1 MAKSRGFWADWTFG
15 KVAALSALLVVVI
28 LIALAVVLYGESKLA
43 IKTFGVWKFIT
54 STVWNPPMN
63 KFGGAPAIFGSVVST
78 IISILIAVPVAIG
91 VAIFLTEIA
100 PHYLRTPV
108 GVAIEL
114 LAAIPSIIYG
124 MWGLFFFAPFMRD
137 KLQPV
142 IHATLGKLPLIG
154 QWFEGYTPG
163 IGLLTASIVLS
174 IMILPYTAAISRDSF
189 KMVPDILKESAYA
202 LGATKWD
209 VMKDVV
215 IPYAKLGVVG
225 GVILSLGRALGET
238 MAVTFVMGNQPVIP
252 HSLLEPAT
260 SITVTLANEFTEAD
274 TDIYLSSLFYLAFI
288 LFVMSFFVI
297 VVGKFLFL
305 KKVER

>member
-297 VVGKFLFL
+297 VIGKFLFL

>member
-1 MAKSRGFWADWTFG
+1 VKNSKLLDWTFE
-15 KVAALSALLVVVI
+15 KVSFASALLL
-28 LIALAVVLYGESKLA
+28 LIVLFALFVVLYKESSLS
-43 IKTFGVWKFIT
+43 IHTFGIWKFIT
-54 STVWNPPMN
+54 SKVWNPPLE
-63 KFGGAPAIFGSVVST
+63 KFGGAPAIFGTIVST
-78 IISILIAVPVAIG
+78 IISIFIAVPVAIG
-91 VAIFLTEIA
+91 IAIFLTEVA
-100 PHYLRTPV
+100 PPFLKTPV

-124 MWGLFFFAPFMRD
+124 MWGLFYFAPFMRD

-142 IHATLGKLPLIG
+142 IHATLGKLPVIG
-154 QWFEGYTPG
+154 EWFSGYTPG

-174 IMILPYTAAISRDSF
+174 IMILPFTAAISRDSF
-189 KMVPDILKESAYA
+189 NMVPDILKESAYA

-215 IPYAKLGVVG
+215 IPYAKMGVIG
-225 GVILSLGRALGET
+225 GIILSLGRALGET

-252 HSLLEPAT
+252 QSLLEPAT

-274 TDIYLSSLFYLAFI
+274 TDLYLSSLFYLALI
-288 LFVMSFFVI
+288 LFALSFVVI
-297 VVGKFLFL
+297 VIGKFLFL

>member
-28 LIALAVVLYGESKLA
+28 LIALAVVLYGESELA

-100 PHYLRTPV
+100 PHYLRAPV

-274 TDIYLSSLFYLAFI
+274 SDIYLSSLFYLAFI

-297 VVGKFLFL
+297 VIGKFLFL